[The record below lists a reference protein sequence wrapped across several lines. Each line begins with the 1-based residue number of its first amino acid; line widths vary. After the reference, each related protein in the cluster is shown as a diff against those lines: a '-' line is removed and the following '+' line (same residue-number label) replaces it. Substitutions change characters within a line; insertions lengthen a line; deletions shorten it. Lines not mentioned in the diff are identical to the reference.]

1 MRMSSLACRA
11 LLAATGLAWGVQAA
25 AGVVTYQSQ
34 AAFVTATSGLGAAQ
48 LSNFDGAGLLGNAYT
63 NSAGSPSFSLSADSA
78 GPATPYV
85 KGGFWTTSGSQYL
98 GLNNGDGAFLGGDS
112 LTFNLSGSVRA
123 FGLYVITGADV
134 IAGDIGL
141 TMGSTQMSNGASA
154 DRSDGAGSYAYF
166 FGLVSDTDLGS
177 ITMKF
182 GDGSFLMTAT
192 VDDVSLYGPGQTGT
206 IPEPTSLALLGLGL
220 LALCATAR
228 RPHGKPVQETTV

>member
-1 MRMSSLACRA
+1 MQISSLACRA
-11 LLAATGLAWGVQAA
+11 LLAATGMAWGAQAA

-34 AAFVTATSGLGAAQ
+34 AAFTTAASGLGAAQ

-63 NSAGSPSFSLSADSA
+63 SSAGSPGFSLSADSA

-141 TMGSTQMSNGASA
+141 TMGGTQMSNGASA

-192 VDDVSLYGPGQTGT
+192 VDDVSLYGTGQTGT
-206 IPEPTSLALLGLGL
+206 IPEPASLALLGLGL
-220 LALCATAR
+220 LALCATPQR
-228 RPHGKPVQETTV
+228 QRGKPIQGSTV